1 MKIKVQKIDPAAK
14 LPVVAYNGDAGMDIF
29 SNEDCLINPMEKA
42 VIGTGLK
49 FEIPAKYAGFI
60 WDKSGLAVNNSL
72 KTMAG
77 VLDSGYRGELKIVLI
92 NLGKE
97 PYKVEKGKKIAQ
109 MIISRV
115 ERPNIAEAVLKDTQR
130 NQKGFGSSGL
140 K

>member
-1 MKIKVQKIDPAAK
+1 MKIKVQKIEPSVK
-14 LPVVAYNGDAGMDIF
+14 LPVVAYEGDAGMDIF
-29 SNEDCLINPMEKA
+29 SNEDCLINSMEKA
-42 VIGTGLK
+42 VIGAGLK
-49 FEIPAKYAGFI
+49 FEIPKGYAGFI

-97 PYKVEKGKKIAQ
+97 TYKVERGQKIAQ
-109 MIISRV
+109 MIISKV
-115 ERPNIAEAVLKDTQR
+115 ESPEIKEGELKDTQR
-130 NQKGFGSSGL
+130 DEKGFGSSGL